1 MKQIRIE
8 ENLAR
13 TVSLLQLGVLQAEV
27 RVGDS
32 PAELVGLLEQ
42 EADKIRR
49 SKQLEDI
56 AKKPAIHA
64 TREAYKALGKKPARY
79 RVSSEALHRRII
91 QGKGLYYINNVVDIN
106 NLVSI
111 RSGHGICL
119 YDLEK
124 ISGDI
129 TFRIAKS
136 GESYQGIGKYALNL
150 ENLPVFS
157 DNAGPFGSPTSDS
170 ERTMITEE
178 TRRILFVI
186 VAFSDDDLTAW
197 LQMAGELLKTQAH
210 GANLE
215 QAVVTP

>member
-1 MKQIRIE
+1 MKKIRIE
-8 ENLAR
+8 EVIVR
-13 TVSLLQLGVLQAEV
+13 TVDSLQLGVVQAEV

-32 PAELVGLLEQ
+32 PAELVDLLEQ
-42 EADKIRR
+42 EAEKIRR
-49 SKQLEDI
+49 SEKLEDI
-56 AKKPAIHA
+56 VKIPAVQT

-111 RSGHGICL
+111 RSGFGICL

-124 ISGDI
+124 ISGEI

-157 DNAGPFGSPTSDS
+157 DDEGPFGSPTSDS
-170 ERTMITEE
+170 ERSMITKN
-178 TRRILFVI
+178 TQQILFVI
-186 VAFSDDDLTAW
+186 VAFADDVLSAW
-197 LQMAGELLKTQAH
+197 LEMAGELLKTYAH
-210 GANLE
+210 GENLE
-215 QAVVTP
+215 QTVVTP

>member
-1 MKQIRIE
+1 MKKIRIE
-8 ENLAR
+8 ENLAH
-13 TVSLLQLGVLQAEV
+13 TVDSLQLGVVQGEV

-32 PAELVGLLEQ
+32 PAELVALLEQ
-42 EADKIRR
+42 EAEKIRQ
-49 SKQLEDI
+49 SKKLEDI
-56 AKKPAIHA
+56 AKMPAVKA

-91 QGKGLYYINNVVDIN
+91 QGKGLYFINNVVDIN

-111 RSGHGICL
+111 RSGYGICL

-124 ISGDI
+124 ISGEI

-157 DNAGPFGSPTSDS
+157 DDEGPLGSPTSDS
-170 ERTMITEE
+170 ERTMITPN
-178 TRRILFVI
+178 TRQILFVI
-186 VAFSDDDLTAW
+186 VAFADDDLSPW
-197 LQMAGELLKTQAH
+197 LEMAGDLLKTYDH
-210 GANLE
+210 GENLE
-215 QAVVTP
+215 QSVVTP